1 LRPGHITCPT
11 RTVSSLSP
19 TYPLGQVNTRLAA
32 DARQL
37 ILPYTVG
44 EVEK

>member
-1 LRPGHITCPT
+1 MARLYVTSILKAT
-11 RTVSSLSP
+11 
-19 TYPLGQVNTRLAA
+19 TYPLDQVNTRLAA